1 MKSMLIKHIFMKI
14 KDNYKRFLSLLS
26 MALLGVGFYSGI
38 QACSPDMLK
47 TLDNFYDNNNV
58 YDIEI
63 TSNLGMTEENLKDI
77 SKINNVEKAI
87 GIYKKYVL
95 KLIAL
100 NKEINKV
107 YLEEGKLPK
116 NNNEIAVEKSLLNDN
131 NLKIN
136 DNINIENKNYKIV
149 GTIISPLYF
158 STENNAWLLQA
169 LMLYLNHHEKEVTTA
184 KTKQL
189 NIVVT
194 FMGTPYVIN
203 DLGFGKTPRFEL
215 YNETT
220 KTVEAKADNP
230 RDFDNIVWKE
240 NMNVEFSETPESRKS
255 RGRKLTKI

>member
-1 MKSMLIKHIFMKI
+1 MKSMLIKHIFIKI
-14 KDNYKRFLSLLS
+14 KANYKRFLSLLS

-87 GIYKKYVL
+87 GIYTKDVYLNTNNEKYVL

-100 NKEINKV
+100 NNEINKV
-107 YLEEGKLPK
+107 YLEEGKLPN

-158 STENNAWLLQA
+158 STEKSNTTLGSGKIDYYAYLIEDEIKNEVYSNIYINVSNAKKELTNSDKYKSLV
-169 LMLYLNHHEKEVTTA
+169 KEVTNSIEKIKA
-184 KTKQL
+184 EKEKDRY
-189 NIVVT
+189 N
-194 FMGTPYVIN
+194 
-203 DLGFGKTPRFEL
+203 EL
-215 YNETT
+215 YGDII
-220 KTVEAKADNP
+220 K
-230 RDFDNIVWKE
+230 IVK
-240 NMNVEFSETPESRKS
+240 NME
-255 RGRKLTKI
+255 